1 MTSSMIFYHI
11 HAACPFK
18 HQLEI
23 TCTFTAETEIVKIQ
37 IPYWRPGRYEPGNF
51 PRNYINFSATS
62 NGEPLQSRKVSA
74 NLLEIQTTPGAEVS
88 LSYINYAGELTAGNT
103 FFDPEILLINPVNCL
118 VYPLG
123 MEKVSSR
130 LALTLPEGWKYG
142 TSFEQDTDEGQ
153 EDNKVTFIAA
163 NLQELLDTP
172 ILASADLRTL
182 KYEIEDTP
190 FFIHINGGQL
200 EDEEKLLADFRAF
213 TKVQYKAFGSFPV
226 DQYHFLL
233 LFLPV
238 RAYHGVEHDK
248 STVIIIGPMAELN
261 QELLYRELLGVS
273 SHELYHTWNVKYL
286 RPANW
291 SPYDFSQPVHSRL
304 GYVAEGVTTYMGD
317 WMLWQSGI
325 FSDNE
330 FWNELSTHVQ
340 RHLEN
345 EGRFHLSLGDASIDT
360 WTDGYIKSQPR
371 RRVSIYAEGAMLS
384 FVCDVWLLQGS
395 GICLSDYMREFNN
408 QYGGPSG
415 FSEDDWWDGLKATCD
430 LPWDHLRADVV
441 ENRGKLYGY
450 FLEALDM
457 IGLEV
462 REEASANFR
471 DAAWGSRIDR
481 INEEWVVQNV
491 LMNSPAE
498 KAGLWFGDRIL
509 SVNGIHADHF
519 FEQSLHKSPDS
530 GVSLEILSGYR
541 SREVRLETDG
551 QVWMKKYTVM
561 KKNEQLPALF
571 HTWKNTLNVL
581 KIN

>member
-1 MTSSMIFYHI
+1 MIFYHI

-23 TCTFTAETEIVKIQ
+23 TCTFTAETDIVQIQ

-51 PRNYINFSATS
+51 PRNYINFEAMS
-62 NGEPLQSRKVSA
+62 NGELLQSRKVTA
-74 NLLEIQTTPGAEVS
+74 HILEIQANPGAKVT
-88 LSYINYAGELTAGNT
+88 LSYINYSGELTAGNT
-103 FFDPEILLINPVNCL
+103 FFDPGILLINPVNCL

-123 MEKVSSR
+123 MEAIPSR

-142 TSFEQDTDEGQ
+142 TSFDLDTDEDR
-153 EDNKVTFIAA
+153 EDNKVTFKAA

-182 KYEIEDTP
+182 SYDVGDTP

-200 EDEEKLLADFRAF
+200 DDEEKLVADFHAF
-213 TKVQYKAFGSFPV
+213 TKVQYDAFGSFPV

-248 STVIIIGPMAELN
+248 STVIIIGPLADLN

-291 SPYDFSQPVHSRL
+291 SPYDFTQPNHSRL

-317 WMLWQSGI
+317 WMLWQCGI
-325 FSDNE
+325 FSDDL
-330 FWNELSTHVQ
+330 FWNELTTHVQ

-345 EGRFHLSLGDASIDT
+345 EGRFHLSLGDASVDT
-360 WTDGYIKSQPR
+360 WTDGYMKSQPR
-371 RRVSIYAEGAMLS
+371 RRVSIYVEGALLS
-384 FVCDVWLLQGS
+384 LVCDVWLLQGA
-395 GICLSDYMREFNN
+395 GICLSDYMRDFNKRF
-408 QYGGPSG
+408 GGASG
-415 FSEDDWWDGLKATCD
+415 FSEDDWWNGLKAICD
-430 LPWDHLRADVV
+430 LPWDALRADVV
-441 ENRGKLYGY
+441 DDRGKLYGY
-450 FLEALDM
+450 VLEAMDM
-457 IGLEV
+457 VGLEV
-462 REEASANFR
+462 REEPSENFR

-491 LMNSPAE
+491 LQNSPSE
-498 KAGLWFGDRIL
+498 KAGLWFGDRIV
-509 SVNGIHADHF
+509 SINGIHPDHF
-519 FEQSLHKSPDS
+519 FEQSLHKSPDP
-530 GVSLEILSGYR
+530 GVLLEILSGYR
-541 SREVRLETDG
+541 SREVWLEPDG
-551 QVWMKKYTVM
+551 LVWMKKYTVAE
-561 KKNEQLPALF
+561 KKGQLPALF
-571 HTWKNTLNVL
+571 HTWKNALNAV
-581 KIN
+581 KTN